1 MFRKFFLL
9 IIISFSSS
17 TLANDNLLTIQQQ
30 LERLQREVSDISKSI
45 YSGDNIKSDSN
56 TENNLVANLSSID
69 LRIYDLEKD
78 VKKINANYEDIL
90 FQLDDI
96 VNRLNQ
102 FQESII
108 NLDQNFSNLKNNST
122 KIDQNST
129 DENNISNKQD
139 NTLGTLK
146 ITTNETMNDES
157 EEATSN
163 NAKIDNDSFENQSPE
178 DQFQLAF
185 SNIRNKNYD
194 NAKISFRQFIE
205 NNPENQLSGSAHY
218 WLGELYLLEKK
229 YRDAALI
236 FAEGFQK
243 FPESIKAPDMLY
255 KLSQTLIEVN
265 KNTEACNTMN
275 KFIEDYPNH
284 KLAKKTKKNI
294 TENNCNQIIE

>member
-1 MFRKFFLL
+1 MFRKFFLIFVL
-9 IIISFSSS
+9 FSSS
-17 TLANDNLLTIQQQ
+17 SLANDNLLTIQQQ

-45 YSGDNIKSDSN
+45 YSGENINTESN

-96 VNRLNQ
+96 FNKLDQ
-102 FQESII
+102 FQDSIK
-108 NLDQNFSNLKNNST
+108 NLDQNLSNLKNNSYE
-122 KIDQNST
+122 IDKSSINKNNSSEK
-129 DENNISNKQD
+129 EN

-146 ITTNETMNDES
+146 ITTEESKSDDNEEDMSNDEI
-157 EEATSN
+157 N
-163 NAKIDNDSFENQSPE
+163 NNNSFENQSPE

-185 SNIRNKNYD
+185 SNIRNKNYE
-194 NAKISFRQFIE
+194 NAKISFRAFIK

-255 KLSQTLIEVN
+255 KLSQTLIAVN
-265 KNTEACNTMN
+265 KSTEACNTMN
-275 KFIEDYPNH
+275 KFIEDYPKH
-284 KLAKKTKKNI
+284 KLANKTKKHI
-294 TENNCNQIIE
+294 SENNCNQIIE